1 MFDDLQTSEPMDT
14 PEEEFDLFA
23 DDDDMDFSDEPTS
36 EPEEEVTEEP
46 AQEVPEVDAQQTEQQ
61 TAEETPFLDIVYNG
75 QQMHLTKEQAITLAQ
90 KGQNYDK
97 VVQQL
102 EQARN
107 SRERQ
112 LFSQLAQQSGMQYDQ
127 FLNSF
132 GEQLRQ
138 STIQVRA
145 EQLMQ
150 SGVMDQATALRL
162 AQAEIEKEELLNQ
175 RNAEAQQRNQAQQ
188 EFIQRQQAEQQ
199 KKAQFNNEFAELLKE
214 NPDFAKKYPTFDS
227 LPKVMQEAVRNGS
240 GIKGAYQQVQIEE
253 LRNEVAVYKQNEKN
267 KSMSPGSVSGVGT
280 KAIDPFEA
288 ALFGDD

>member
-1 MFDDLQTSEPMDT
+1 MFEDTQTSEPMDT
-14 PEEEFDLFA
+14 DDIDLFA
-23 DDDDMDFSDEPTS
+23 DDDMDFPDDQTS
-36 EPEEEVTEEP
+36 EAGEEVVEEQ
-46 AQEVPEVDAQQTEQQ
+46 QENPVVEPQQTEQVV
-61 TAEETPFLDIVYNG
+61 EETSFLDIVYNG
-75 QQMHLTKEQAITLAQ
+75 QPMHLTKEQAITLAQ

-97 VVQQL
+97 KVQEL
-102 EQARN
+102 EALKN
-107 SRERQ
+107 SPERQ
-112 LFSQLAQQSGMQYDQ
+112 IFARMAQQSGMTVDQ
-127 FLNSF
+127 LISSVEDN
-132 GEQLRQ
+132 LRQ

-145 EQLMQ
+145 EQLMRNEY
-150 SGVMDQATALRL
+150 MDQTTAMRV

-175 RNAEAQQRNQAQQ
+175 RNAEVQQRNQAQQ
-188 EFIQRQQAEQQ
+188 ELIQRQQAEQQ
-199 KKAQFNNEFAELLKE
+199 KQVQFNNEFAELLRE

-253 LRNEVAVYKQNEKN
+253 LRNEVAAYKQNEKN

>member
-1 MFDDLQTSEPMDT
+1 MDFDTQTSEPMDT
-14 PEEEFDLFA
+14 EDIDLFA
-23 DDDDMDFSDEPTS
+23 DDDDMDFLDEQTS
-36 EPEEEVTEEP
+36 EPEGEVTEP
-46 AQEVPEVDAQQTEQQ
+46 QQEVPAVDEQQTEQQ
-61 TAEETPFLDIVYNG
+61 TAPEETPFLDIVYNG

-97 VVQQL
+97 VMQQL

-112 LFSQLAQQSGMQYDQ
+112 LMQQLAQQSGQPYDQ

-162 AQAEIEKEELLNQ
+162 AQAELEKEELLNQ
-175 RNAEAQQRNQAQQ
+175 RNAEQQQRNQAQQ
-188 EFIQRQQAEQQ
+188 QILQKQQAEQQ
-199 KKAQFNNEFAELLKE
+199 KKAQFTNEFAELLKE
-214 NPDFAKKYPTFDS
+214 NPDFQTKYPTFDV
-227 LPKVMQEAVRNGS
+227 LPKAIQDAMRNGS
-240 GIKGAYQQVQIEE
+240 GIKTAYLQVQVEE
-253 LRNEVAVYKQNEKN
+253 MRNEIAAYKQNEKN
-267 KSMSPGSVSGVGT
+267 KTMSPGS
-280 KAIDPFEA
+280 AIGIGAKEVDSF
-288 ALFGDD
+288 LLGFDGDD

>member
-1 MFDDLQTSEPMDT
+1 MFEDTQTSEPMDT
-14 PEEEFDLFA
+14 DDIDLFA
-23 DDDDMDFSDEPTS
+23 DDDMDFPDDQTS
-36 EPEEEVTEEP
+36 EAGEEVVEEQ
-46 AQEVPEVDAQQTEQQ
+46 QETPVVEPQQTEQVV
-61 TAEETPFLDIVYNG
+61 EETSFLDIVYNG
-75 QQMHLTKEQAITLAQ
+75 QPMHLTKEQAITLAQ

-97 VVQQL
+97 KVQEL
-102 EQARN
+102 EALKN
-107 SRERQ
+107 SPERQ
-112 LFSQLAQQSGMQYDQ
+112 IFARMAQQSGMTVDQ
-127 FLNSF
+127 LISSF
-132 GEQLRQ
+132 EDNLRQ

-145 EQLMQ
+145 EQLMRNEY
-150 SGVMDQATALRL
+150 MDQTTAMRV

-175 RNAEAQQRNQAQQ
+175 RNAEVQQRNQAQQ
-188 EFIQRQQAEQQ
+188 ELIQRQQAEQQ
-199 KKAQFNNEFAELLKE
+199 KQVQFNNEFAELLRE

-253 LRNEVAVYKQNEKN
+253 LRNEVAAYKQNEKN

>member
-1 MFDDLQTSEPMDT
+1 MFEDTQTSAPMDT
-14 PEEEFDLFA
+14 DDIDLFA
-23 DDDDMDFSDEPTS
+23 DDDMDFPDEPTS
-36 EPEEEVTEEP
+36 EAGEEVVEEQ
-46 AQEVPEVDAQQTEQQ
+46 QEAPVVEPQQTEQVV
-61 TAEETPFLDIVYNG
+61 EETSFLDIVYNG
-75 QQMHLTKEQAITLAQ
+75 QPMHLTKEQAITLAQ

-97 VVQQL
+97 KVQEL
-102 EQARN
+102 EALKN
-107 SRERQ
+107 SPERQ
-112 LFSQLAQQSGMQYDQ
+112 IFARMAQQSGMTVDQ
-127 FLNSF
+127 LISSF
-132 GEQLRQ
+132 EDNLRQ

-145 EQLMQ
+145 EQLMRNEY
-150 SGVMDQATALRL
+150 MDQSTAMRV

-175 RNAEAQQRNQAQQ
+175 RNAEQQQRNQAQQ

-199 KKAQFNNEFAELLKE
+199 RKAQFNNEFAEVLRE

>member
-1 MFDDLQTSEPMDT
+1 MDFETQTSETMD
-14 PEEEFDLFA
+14 EEIDLFA
-23 DDDDMDFSDEPTS
+23 DDDDMDFPDDQTS
-36 EPEEEVTEEP
+36 EAGDELAEEQQETPVVEP
-46 AQEVPEVDAQQTEQQ
+46 QQTEQVV
-61 TAEETPFLDIVYNG
+61 EEAPFLDIIYNG

-97 VVQQL
+97 KVQEL
-102 EQARN
+102 EALKN
-107 SRERQ
+107 SPERQ
-112 LFSQLAQQSGMQYDQ
+112 IFARMAQQSGMTVDQ
-127 FLNSF
+127 LISSF
-132 GEQLRQ
+132 EDNLRQ

-145 EQLMQ
+145 EQLMRNEY
-150 SGVMDQATALRL
+150 MDQSTAMRV

-175 RNAEAQQRNQAQQ
+175 RNAEQQQRNQAQQ

-199 KKAQFNNEFAELLKE
+199 KKAQFNNEFAELLRE